1 VESIVIQEFP
11 ADARISELAK
21 KYGYNEYM
29 VSRFAALVPEL
40 EKFLASME
48 APPTTYIRVN
58 TLKIAPNALLKRL
71 TDKGFTLKPSDIP
84 DCFEVMG
91 EPYSIGASAEHLLG
105 YFYIQDK
112 SSMIPSLALA
122 PNPGDVVIDMA
133 ASPGGKT
140 THLAQLVNNEGLIIA
155 IEKEIARL
163 PSLRTNIG
171 RCGVRNTVVYH
182 MDALEADKIGVKA
195 DKILLDAPCTGEGVI
210 AKDRSRKTSR
220 EEEDIRICS
229 TTQHELID
237 SAMKV
242 IKPGGTIVYSTCS
255 YAPEEDE
262 LVIDYAVKKYGLKVE
277 PVPYGV
283 PGIEKFGSL
292 KFAPEVKNSRRL
304 YPHLHNTT
312 GFFVAR
318 LRNV

>member
-1 VESIVIQEFP
+1 MESVVIQEFP
-11 ADARISELAK
+11 VDARISELAK

-29 VSRFAALVPEL
+29 VARFAVLVPEL

-48 APPTTYIRVN
+48 APPVTYIRVN

-71 TDKGFTLKPSDIP
+71 TDKGFILKPADIP

-112 SSMIPSLALA
+112 SSMIPPLALA
-122 PNPGDVVIDMA
+122 PNPGDTVMDMA

-140 THLAQLVNNEGLIIA
+140 THMAQLMNNEGLIVA
-155 IEKEIARL
+155 IEKEVARL

-171 RCGVRNTVVYH
+171 RCGVMNTVIYH
-182 MDALEADKIGVKA
+182 MDALEADKIGIKA

-210 AKDRSRKTSR
+210 ARDRSRKTSR
-220 EEEDIRICS
+220 EEADIQFCS
-229 TTQHELID
+229 TAQHELID
-237 SAMKV
+237 AAMKV
-242 IKPGGTIVYSTCS
+242 LKPGGTLVYSTCS

-262 LVIDYAVKKYGLKVE
+262 LIIDYAVKKYGLKVE
-277 PVPYGV
+277 PVPYGL
-283 PGIEKFGSL
+283 PGIGKFGNL
-292 KFAPEVKNSRRL
+292 TFTPEVKNARRM
-304 YPHLHNTT
+304 YPHIHNTT

-318 LRNV
+318 LRYV